1 MTELVALVRPEALP
15 LLGIV
20 TVLALLGLWAE
31 VRRRRA
37 LTAFAG
43 RGSEMA
49 SISEAR
55 RRLKLVLVLA
65 ALTAAVIGL
74 AGPYVDVV
82 EREVV
87 QSGVDVV
94 VALDVSQS
102 MGVRDV
108 APDRLRA
115 AKDFIHRLGDKLTQ
129 SRVSLVLFAGVAI
142 QRYPFTADP
151 AVLGQAL
158 ESIGGGFKPQE
169 GGSSL
174 AAGLEAALGA
184 FAPDARESARS
195 KAIVLIGDGED
206 PTRVAPNVEALRT
219 SNTRLFA
226 IGVGTSAGGPVPS
239 YDRFGRFDK
248 YLQHADGRQ
257 IVSRLDEDTLRGLA
271 EGTGGQYFR
280 LESGLGTVNS
290 LVTELRRLD
299 ASQLEGT
306 EGSAIPDDRYQIF
319 LALAVAALLIEGL
332 ITDRRRMP
340 RPRSLRAPRVRQRFR
355 IPRPALGRAHLL
367 AILAASTLALSAC
380 SEVAANEADR
390 MYLAGDHSGALARYR
405 ELIAQEPG
413 IVELRVNAGNALHQL
428 GEYAAANEEYAYAAR
443 EGSSAIA
450 AVAHYQTGNT
460 LFRLGELE
468 EAREA
473 YKDAL
478 RLDPGDRDA
487 KFNLEILS
495 GLLRDR
501 EAELQQQGQSD
512 TNAPG
517 NEGGQPNQQQGDPG
531 PGASG
536 APGAGESPR
545 PGEGGQEGE
554 PGQQGPQGEG
564 PPQTSSGEAAPS
576 LSDILANFRST
587 LTPEEALRLL
597 DALLSEQRGIEILL
611 EGVELPR
618 GGADPTY

>member
-1 MTELVALVRPEALP
+1 MSSLVGLVRPEALP
-15 LLGIV
+15 LLGLV
-20 TVLALLGLWAE
+20 ALLALIGLWAE

-43 RGSEMA
+43 RGSEMS

-65 ALTAAVIGL
+65 ALTAAVAGL

-115 AKDFIHRLGDKLTQ
+115 AKDFIQRLGDELTQ
-129 SRVSLVLFAGVAI
+129 SRVSLVLFAGVGI

-151 AVLGQAL
+151 AVLGEAL
-158 ESIGGGFKPQE
+158 ESIGGGFKPQQ

-174 AAGLEAALGA
+174 AAGLGAALGA

-206 PTRVAPNVEALRT
+206 QTGVALDLAGLRA
-219 SNTRLFA
+219 SNTRLFT

-248 YLQHADGRQ
+248 YLLHADGRQ
-257 IVSRLDEDTLRGLA
+257 IVSRLNEDTLRALA

-280 LESGLGTVNS
+280 LESGLGTVNA

-306 EGSAIPDDRYQIF
+306 GGSAIPDDRYQIF
-319 LALAVAALLIEGL
+319 LALAVAALVIEGL
-332 ITDRRRMP
+332 ISDRRRMP

-367 AILAASTLALSAC
+367 AILAASAVPLSAC

-390 MYLAGDHSGALARYR
+390 MYLAGDHGGALARYR
-405 ELIAQEPG
+405 QLLTEEPE

-428 GEYAAANEEYAYAAR
+428 GEYAGANEEYAYATR
-443 EGSSAIA
+443 EGTSGVA
-450 AVAHYQTGNT
+450 AVAHYQMGNT

-487 KFNLEILS
+487 KFNIEVLS

-501 EAELQQQGQSD
+501 NAELQQQGQSD

-517 NEGGQPNQQQGDPG
+517 NQGGEPNRQQGDPG
-531 PGASG
+531 PTGSG
-536 APGAGESPR
+536 APGAGQSPR
-545 PGEGGQEGE
+545 PGEGGEVGE
-554 PGQQGPQGEG
+554 PGPQGQGPPE
-564 PPQTSSGEAAPS
+564 TSSGEAAPS
-576 LSDILANFRST
+576 LSDILADFRSS

-597 DALLSEQRGIEILL
+597 DALLSTQRGIEVLL

>member
-1 MTELVALVRPEALP
+1 MTSLVGIVRPEALP
-15 LLGIV
+15 LLGLV
-20 TVLALLGLWAE
+20 ALLALIGLWAE
-31 VRRRRA
+31 IRRRRA

-43 RGSEMA
+43 RGSEMS

-65 ALTAAVIGL
+65 ALAAAVIGL

-94 VALDVSQS
+94 VAVDVSQS
-102 MGVRDV
+102 MAVRDI

-151 AVLGQAL
+151 AVLGKAL
-158 ESIGGGFKPQE
+158 ESIGGGFKPQQ

-174 AAGLEAALGA
+174 AVGVEAALGA
-184 FAPDARESARS
+184 FAPEARESQRS

-206 PTRVAPNVEALRT
+206 PSGVAPNIEALRA
-219 SNTRLFA
+219 SNTRLFT
-226 IGVGTSAGGPVPS
+226 IGVGTTGGGPVPS
-239 YDRFGRFDK
+239 YDRFGRFNE
-248 YLQHADGRQ
+248 YLTHEDGRQ
-257 IVSRLDEDTLRGLA
+257 IVSRLDEDTLRALA

-280 LESGLGTVNS
+280 LESGIGTVNS
-290 LVTELRRLD
+290 VVTELRRLD

-306 EGSAIPDDRYQIF
+306 EGSSIPDDRYQIF
-319 LALAVAALLIEGL
+319 LALAVAALVIEELIS
-332 ITDRRRMP
+332 DRRRMP

-355 IPRPALGRAHLL
+355 IPRPAFGRAHLIAL
-367 AILAASTLALSAC
+367 MAASALALSAC

-390 MYLAGDHSGALARYR
+390 MYLAGDHTGALARYR
-405 ELIAQEPG
+405 ELIAQEPE

-428 GEYAAANEEYAYAAR
+428 GQYAEANVEYAYAAR
-443 EGSSAIA
+443 EGTSGIA
-450 AVAHYQTGNT
+450 AVAYYQTGNT
-460 LFRLGELE
+460 LFRLGQLE

-478 RLDPGDRDA
+478 RLDPGDRDS
-487 KFNLEILS
+487 KFNIEILG
-495 GLLRDR
+495 GLLRDQN
-501 EAELQQQGQSD
+501 AELRQQGQSD

-517 NEGGQPNQQQGDPG
+517 NEGGDPNQQQGEPG

-536 APGAGESPR
+536 APGAGQSPR
-545 PGEGGQEGE
+545 PGEGGEEGE

-564 PPQTSSGEAAPS
+564 PPETSSGEAAPS
-576 LSDILANFRST
+576 LSDILADFRSS

-597 DALLSEQRGIEILL
+597 DALLSEQRGIEVLL